1 MTVQIRPIADGDF
14 FNWIGLY
21 EGYNSF
27 YNKQLTDQKA
37 LILWSWLVDKNHESF
52 GYVAEE
58 DGELIGLAHLREF
71 ARPLDASRGLFLDD
85 LYVADSARGNGV
97 GAALLETAK
106 DYARENRLSVV
117 RWISASDNEV
127 AQLLYDKVAERTD
140 WVTYDMDP
148 NAEGGA

>member
-21 EGYNSF
+21 EGYNTF
-27 YNKQLTDQKA
+27 YNRELTDQKA
-37 LILWSWLVDKNHESF
+37 LILWSWLVDKNHETF
-52 GYVAEE
+52 GFVAEE

-85 LYVADSARGNGV
+85 LYVAESARGNGV
-97 GAALLETAK
+97 GGALLETAK
-106 DYARENRLSVV
+106 GYALEHKLSVV
-117 RWISASDNEV
+117 RWITSNENEV
-127 AQLLYDKVAERTD
+127 AQLLYDKVAKRTD

-148 NAEGGA
+148 SAEGDS